1 MFLATAE
8 RAKSSVTVRV
18 HAIDGVQAEIVSIAH
33 KTVEEVPR
41 RERVTPA
48 RYGHLRGAFVASA
61 VSLDRSRAVAQ
72 ARQAVVGACR
82 R

>member
-8 RAKSSVTVRV
+8 RAKSAVTIRV
-18 HAIDGVQAEIVSIAH
+18 HAIDGVQAEVVSIAH

-41 RERVTPA
+41 RERVTGP
-48 RYGHLRGAFVASA
+48 RYSHLREAYVASA
-61 VSLDRSRAVAQ
+61 VSVDRSRAIAQ
-72 ARQAVVGACR
+72 ARRAVVGACR